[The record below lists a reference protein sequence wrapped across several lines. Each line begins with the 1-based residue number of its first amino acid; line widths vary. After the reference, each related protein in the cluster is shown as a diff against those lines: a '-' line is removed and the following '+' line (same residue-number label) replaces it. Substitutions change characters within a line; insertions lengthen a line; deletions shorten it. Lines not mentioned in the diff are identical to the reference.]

1 MLGRPVT
8 EHPTRAGAGQARPIP
23 GGASGPGRP
32 GCHGRHSRGRRP
44 AARSCDRH
52 PAGAGGMIATTMD
65 AIGVLQV
72 VVGIAQLLVGAVA
85 IGLVLRGRRGAPQE
99 PDFPPGWA
107 WAVAGWAVFGLLG
120 LVWVADG
127 VAGAASR
134 RIALGVPQSAPSPGE
149 SGNGPWRSHWTSAN
163 RPLPATKPWARSWVS
178 SVRCRLM
185 FTTPPQAG
193 PPARHPAGGGDGAAV
208 VGRRVGGRAARAR
221 CRSAASRRLGGSPRW
236 CRPAVGLGS
245 ADCWSLG
252 DLVADRAD
260 PVTAALLA
268 PRLASGRG
276 ELEPTGWARGDP
288 AASQQMQR
296 RLLVV
301 GHGSAVLGSNHGR
314 V

>member
-1 MLGRPVT
+1 M
-8 EHPTRAGAGQARPIP
+8 AAW
-23 GGASGPGRP
+23 
-32 GCHGRHSRGRRP
+32 
-44 AARSCDRH
+44 AAR
-52 PAGAGGMIATTMD
+52 
-65 AIGVLQV
+65 
-72 VVGIAQLLVGAVA
+72 
-85 IGLVLRGRRGAPQE
+85 
-99 PDFPPGWA
+99 
-107 WAVAGWAVFGLLG
+107 
-120 LVWVADG
+120 
-127 VAGAASR
+127 AASW

-149 SGNGPWRSHWTSAN
+149 SGNGPWKSHWTSAN
-163 RPLPATKPWARSWVS
+163 RPLEATKPWARSWVS

-185 FTTPPQAG
+185 FMTPPQAG
-193 PPARHPAGGGDGAAV
+193 PPARHPAGGGDGSAV
-208 VGRRVGGRAARAR
+208 VGWRAGGRAARAR
-221 CRSAASRRLGGSPRW
+221 CPSADGQRLGGTALRG
-236 CRPAVGLGS
+236 RPAVGLGS

-260 PVTAALLA
+260 PVTAAPLA